1 MLAGTLSTLKQLC
14 VATDCGPNALRELQA
29 LPKENDWRKKLVGL
43 DRWRRP
49 AQLQPSRASGTSCT
63 LEKVIVPNIEESE
76 KAPIPMKLETACL
89 HAGQDIDPTTL
100 ARGLPVF
107 RTSSYVFK
115 DTAHASRLFALQEL
129 GNIYTRIMNPT
140 QAVLE
145 ARVAQLEGGVAAL
158 ALSSGTSAVFYTVAN
173 LCQAGDEVVS
183 ANNLY
188 GGTYTQFNDILPQFG
203 IKVRFVDPNDPQNF
217 ASAITDRTKLLFCET
232 VSNPG
237 LDIADIA
244 AIAEVA
250 HGSGIP
256 LAVDATFSTPYLQ
269 RPIEDGADIVIH
281 SLTKWMGGHGT
292 GIGGIMVDSGKF
304 DWKSEKFPLMNDPDP
319 SYHNIRW
326 AHDLG
331 DLSPMAFALRMRVIP
346 LRNLGAC
353 LSPDNAWMFLQGIE
367 TLPLRMERHCEN
379 ALAVAKH
386 LRDHAKVQWV
396 RYPGLEDDPN
406 HALAKRY
413 LEGRGG
419 RDGGLRHR
427 RRRGRRQPLHRGPQA
442 ALPPGQCRRRKEPRH
457 PSGDHDPL
465 ATDPGAAG
473 SRRHPT
479 GTRATVGRN

>member
-1 MLAGTLSTLKQLC
+1 
-14 VATDCGPNALRELQA
+14 
-29 LPKENDWRKKLVGL
+29 
-43 DRWRRP
+43 
-49 AQLQPSRASGTSCT
+49 
-63 LEKVIVPNIEESE
+63 
-76 KAPIPMKLETACL
+76 MKLETACL
-89 HAGQDIDPTTL
+89 HAGQDVDPTTL
-100 ARGLPVF
+100 ARGVPVY

-158 ALSSGTSAVFYTVAN
+158 ALSSGTSAVFYTIAN

-244 AIAEVA
+244 AIAEIA
-250 HGSGIP
+250 HGNGIP

-269 RPIEDGADIVIH
+269 RPIEDGAAIVIH

-304 DWKSEKFPLMNDPDP
+304 DWKSKKFPLMNDPDP
-319 SYHNIRW
+319 SYHHIRW

-379 ALAVAKH
+379 ALAVATH
-386 LRDHAKVQWV
+386 LRDHAKVKWV
-396 RYPGLEDDPN
+396 RYPGLEGDPN
-406 HALAKRY
+406 HPLAQRY
-413 LEGRGG
+413 LGGRGG
-419 RDGGLRHR
+419 AMVVFGIEGG
-427 RRRGRRQPLHRGPQA
+427 A
-442 ALPPGQCRRRKEPRH
+442 E
-457 PSGDHDPL
+457 
-465 ATDPGAAG
+465 AG
-473 SRRHPT
+473 SRFIEGLKLHSHLANVGDAKSLAIHP
-479 GTRATVGRN
+479 ATTTHSQLTPEQQAAGGIRPELVRLSVGIEHLDDILADINQALAAAAP